1 MPSNADIGT
10 GLVFGGAGPTEFSL
24 VRLTP
29 RQEDLVEYLLEH
41 VSKET
46 LEEVL
51 DELRVDLSPP
61 TGTTG

>member
-1 MPSNADIGT
+1 M
-10 GLVFGGAGPTEFSL
+10 
-24 VRLTP
+24 RLTP